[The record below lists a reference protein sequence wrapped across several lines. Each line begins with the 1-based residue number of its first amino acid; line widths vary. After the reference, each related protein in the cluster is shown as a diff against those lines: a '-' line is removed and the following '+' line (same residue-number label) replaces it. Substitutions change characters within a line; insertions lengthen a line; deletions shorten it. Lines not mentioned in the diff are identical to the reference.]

1 MELETYLEALA
12 SDTPTPGGGSAAALV
27 GAFAAALVA
36 MVGRIT
42 RKNPAFAE
50 RSEELEKLVSHA
62 DRLRAEFVAAR
73 GDDETAYGRVVA
85 AMALPKTDV
94 RERAERTAALQE
106 ALAGAARA
114 PLHVARI
121 ALATLRLSDDV
132 GAFGNANLAS
142 DVTAAAAFARA
153 ALRTAAANV
162 RANHAY
168 LRDAELVRAQ
178 EDELVG
184 VETAGGVRDLSDEPT
199 EGRTRPSTRSG

>member
-12 SDTPTPGGGSAAALV
+12 SDAPTPGGGSAAALV

-50 RSEELEKLVSHA
+50 RANDAEALIAAA
-62 DRLRAEFVAAR
+62 DAVRAEFLAAR
-73 GDDETAYGRVVA
+73 AADETAYGLVVA
-85 AMALPKTDV
+85 AMARPKADAA
-94 RERAERTAALQE
+94 ERSERTAALQA
-106 ALAGAARA
+106 ALAGAAEA
-114 PLHVARI
+114 PLHAAGL
-121 ALATLRLSDDV
+121 ALRTLQLSADA
-132 GAFGNANLAS
+132 GALGNAHLAS

-168 LRDAELVRAQ
+168 MRDTDLIRAQ
-178 EDELVG
+178 ENELVAR
-184 VETAGGVRDLSDEPT
+184 ETAGGVRDSA
-199 EGRTRPSTRSG
+199 